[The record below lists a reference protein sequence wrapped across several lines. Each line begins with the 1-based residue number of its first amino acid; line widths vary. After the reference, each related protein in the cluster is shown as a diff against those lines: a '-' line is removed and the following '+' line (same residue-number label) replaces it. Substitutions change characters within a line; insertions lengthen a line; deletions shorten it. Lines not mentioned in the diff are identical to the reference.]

1 MTKKERAIIY
11 LDLLTHLEYKHKR
24 NIIDLYEDIGLLFEN
39 PTICYDYLLINAS
52 QGYAKSFIDGVN
64 AKIHDKIIDE
74 VVNGD
79 FTILTEQSQG
89 YPKSLLNI
97 DFRPLCLYC
106 KGNVKLLNAKNI
118 FSIVGSRKTLPE
130 YLKHCSNISNELSSN
145 GVVIVTGVA
154 NGADKSAI
162 LGAIDSG
169 NLILVLA
176 GGFNYINS
184 EQNRDLINKTATNGL
199 VITEYAPSVPHLAY
213 HYPIRNRII
222 AGLSKGVLICS
233 GNYKSGTKY
242 TAQFALDYNKDLF
255 CFPYAIN
262 VGSGEL
268 CNKLIKE
275 GAYLIESVEDISQ
288 VCNFAINQKQNAS
301 LSQLEE
307 TVYLEIKKGTTKVE
321 SLIEKLN
328 LKIYELIPILS
339 SLEIKGY
346 VLKNNSNEYIN
357 LL

>member
-1 MTKKERAIIY
+1 MSNNERAIIY

-24 NIIDLYEDIGLLFEN
+24 NIIDLYKDIGTLFEN
-39 PTICYDYLLINAS
+39 PSICYEYLLNNAS
-52 QGYAKSFIDGVN
+52 QGYAKTFIDGIN
-64 AKIHDKIIDE
+64 AKIYDEIIDNAI
-74 VVNGD
+74 NGD
-79 FTILTEQSQG
+79 YVIVTEQSKD
-89 YPKSLLNI
+89 YPTSLFNI

-106 KGNVKLLNAKNI
+106 KGNLNLLNAKNI

-130 YLKHCSNISNELSSN
+130 YLKHCSNISNELSSS

-184 EQNRDLINKTATNGL
+184 EQNRDLINKTAKCGL
-199 VITEYAPSVPHLAY
+199 VISEYAPQVPHLAY

-242 TAQFALDYNKDLF
+242 TAQFALEYNKDLF

-262 VGSGEL
+262 ASGGEL

-275 GAYLIESVEDISQ
+275 GAYLTESVEDICQ
-288 VCNFAINQKQNAS
+288 VCNFTVSEKQNAS
-301 LSQLEE
+301 LSKLEE
-307 TVYLEIKKGTTKVE
+307 KVYSEVKNGATKVE
-321 SLIEKLN
+321 TLIENLN

-346 VLKNNSNEYIN
+346 LLKNSSNEYIN

>member
-1 MTKKERAIIY
+1 MTNNERAIIY

-24 NIIDLYEDIGLLFEN
+24 NIIDLYEDIGTLFEN
-39 PTICYDYLLINAS
+39 PSICYDYLLNNAND
-52 QGYAKSFIDGVN
+52 GYAKTFIDGLN
-64 AKIHDKIIDE
+64 AKIYDKVIDE
-74 VVNGD
+74 VTSSD
-79 FTILTEQSQG
+79 ITIVTEQSQY

-130 YLKHCSNISNELSSN
+130 YLKHCSTISNELSSN

-184 EQNRDLINKTATNGL
+184 EQNRDLINKTVDNGL
-199 VITEYAPSVPHLAY
+199 VISEYAPSVPHLAY

-242 TAQFALDYNKDLF
+242 TAQFALDFNKDLF

-262 VGSGEL
+262 VNSGEL

-275 GAYLIESVEDISQ
+275 GAYLTQNVEDICE
-288 VCNFAINQKQNAS
+288 VCNFSVNQKQNAS
-301 LSQLEE
+301 LSNLEQ
-307 TVYLEIKKGTTKVE
+307 TIYLEIKNGTTKVE
-321 SLIEKLN
+321 DLIEKLN
-328 LKIYELIPILS
+328 LKIYEIIPLLS
-339 SLEIKGY
+339 SLELKGY
-346 VLKNNSNEYIN
+346 VLKNISNEYIN